1 MRAALAP
8 SHRAAAPSLL
18 VAFVTICQLS
28 KGGTGT
34 GTRGVLSHVHNR
46 VQHTIAVLC
55 ASKFHATRPAFLCC
69 HATETLTWSILCCF
83 RWWPCFGF
91 LKIAGTNP
99 VQTTHEP
106 AQLHPCPSCLSIGS
120 VLSLITSHPLCPPVE
135 ECLCPRIF
143 IWYTGPLLLSFFI
156 LSSSLVVPL
165 SREPTASSVCPH
177 RLLDCS

>member
-1 MRAALAP
+1 MEMV
-8 SHRAAAPSLL
+8 HRAFCPMCTIGCSTPLLYCVLPS
-18 VAFVTICQLS
+18 S
-28 KGGTGT
+28 MPP
-34 GTRGVLSHVHNR
+34 
-46 VQHTIAVLC
+46 
-55 ASKFHATRPAFLCC
+55 RPAFLCC

-120 VLSLITSHPLCPPVE
+120 TLSLITSHPLCPPVE

-156 LSSSLVVPL
+156 LSPSLVVPL
-165 SREPTASSVCPH
+165 SREPRASSVCPH